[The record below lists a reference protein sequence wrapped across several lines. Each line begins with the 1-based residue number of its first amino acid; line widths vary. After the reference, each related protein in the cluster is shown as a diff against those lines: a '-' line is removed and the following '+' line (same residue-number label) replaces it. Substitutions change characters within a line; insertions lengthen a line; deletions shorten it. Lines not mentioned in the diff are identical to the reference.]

1 MKMYRYLFTFP
12 FLILVGSCF
21 AAAQEPV
28 LFDGTNPVVLS
39 FQTAAGQSAVPSD
52 DAIPRAQ
59 LITPEELNQSL
70 KSAKQKPLILNVGP
84 RSMFTQAHIPGA
96 EYMGA
101 GSSDAGQQKLRDRV
115 KSLPK
120 NSAIVI
126 YCGCCPWG
134 HCPNMH
140 PAFQLLHSLGF
151 TNVKAVYI
159 ANDFGTD
166 WVNKG
171 YPVAKGD

>member
-1 MKMYRYLFTFP
+1 MKHT
-12 FLILVGSCF
+12 IICCLVLLGATL
-21 AAAQEPV
+21 AAAQS
-28 LFDGTNPVVLS
+28 L
-39 FQTAAGQSAVPSD
+39 PSN
-52 DAIPRAQ
+52 DAIPQSQ
-59 LITPEELNQSL
+59 LITPADLAQTL
-70 KSAKQKPLILNVGP
+70 QTAAQKPLILNVGP
-84 RSMFTQAHIPGA
+84 RSMFSQAHISGA

-120 NSAIVI
+120 NTAIVI

-140 PAFQLLHSLGF
+140 PAYQELHSLGF

-171 YPVAKGD
+171 YPVAKGE

>member
-1 MKMYRYLFTFP
+1 MMKSTLLAAILALTFS
-12 FLILVGSCF
+12 LGYVAS
-21 AAAQEPV
+21 AQTLPAS
-28 LFDGTNPVVLS
+28 DIIP
-39 FQTAAGQSAVPSD
+39 QS
-52 DAIPRAQ
+52 Q
-59 LITPEELNQSL
+59 LITPAQLNQTL
-70 KSAKQKPLILNVGP
+70 KTATPKPLILNVGP
-84 RSMFTQAHIPGA
+84 RSIYTQAHIPGA

-120 NSAIVI
+120 NAAIVI

-140 PAFQLLHSLGF
+140 PAFQVLHSLGF

-166 WVNKG
+166 WVQKG
-171 YPVAKGD
+171 YPVAKGE

>member
-1 MKMYRYLFTFP
+1 MQTYRNPVGLA
-12 FLILVGSCF
+12 FLTIAISGF
-21 AAAQEPV
+21 AVAQEPV
-28 LFDGTNPVVLS
+28 LFDGTNPIVLS
-39 FQTAAGQSAVPSD
+39 FQGSGGQSALPSD
-52 DAIPRAQ
+52 DAIPRSS
-59 LITPEELNQSL
+59 LITPADFAKSL
-70 KSAKQKPLILNVGP
+70 KGSKQKPLILNVGP
-84 RSMFTQAHIPGA
+84 RSMYAQAHIPSA

-101 GSSDAGQQKLRDRV
+101 GSSDAGQEKLRERV

-120 NSAIVI
+120 DSAIVI

-140 PAFQLLHSLGF
+140 PAFKTLQSLGF

-159 ANDFGTD
+159 ATDFGTD

-171 YPVAKGD
+171 YPVAKGE

>member
-1 MKMYRYLFTFP
+1 MQKCRNLVALA
-12 FLILVGSCF
+12 FLTIAISGLAV
-21 AAAQEPV
+21 AQEPV

-39 FQTAAGQSAVPSD
+39 FQAASGESAVPTK
-52 DAIPRAQ
+52 DAIPSAQ
-59 LITPEELNQSL
+59 LITPAELAKTLQ
-70 KSAKQKPLILNVGP
+70 KSKQRPLILNVGP
-84 RSMFTQAHIPGA
+84 RSMYAQAHIPGA

-101 GSSDAGQQKLRDRV
+101 GSSDAGQEKLRERV

-140 PAFQLLHSLGF
+140 PAYETLHSLGF

-159 ANDFGTD
+159 GTDFGTD

-171 YPVAKGD
+171 YPVTKGE

>member
-1 MKMYRYLFTFP
+1 MKSTNLAA
-12 FLILVGSCF
+12 ILALTVALGYVAS
-21 AAAQEPV
+21 AQTPP
-28 LFDGTNPVVLS
+28 TN
-39 FQTAAGQSAVPSD
+39 

-59 LITPEELNQSL
+59 LITPDELNQSL
-70 KSAKQKPLILNVGP
+70 KVAAPKPLILNVGP
-84 RSMFTQAHIPGA
+84 RSMYSQAHVVGA

-120 NSAIVI
+120 NTAIVI

-134 HCPNMH
+134 HCPNIH
-140 PAFQLLHSLGF
+140 PAFQALHSLGF

-166 WVNKG
+166 WVQKG
-171 YPVAKGD
+171 YPVAKGE

>member
-1 MKMYRYLFTFP
+1 MKKTIYRIA
-12 FLILVGSCF
+12 ILTLTLAF
-21 AAAQEPV
+21 AGVASA
-28 LFDGTNPVVLS
+28 
-39 FQTAAGQSAVPSD
+39 QTALPTTDPIPQSH
-52 DAIPRAQ
+52 
-59 LITPEELNQSL
+59 LITPEQLSQTL
-70 KSAKQKPLILNVGP
+70 QTAKQKPLILNVGP
-84 RSMFTQAHIPGA
+84 RSMYTQAHVPGA

-101 GSSDAGQQKLRDRV
+101 GSSDAGQQKLRERV

-140 PAFQLLHSLGF
+140 PAYQLLNSLGF

-159 ANDFGTD
+159 ASDFGTD
-166 WVNKG
+166 WVDKG
-171 YPVAKGD
+171 FPVAKGE